1 MTIPSAVPRAAR
13 DPGSAAIR
21 IADSVTALDASH
33 RGVVLVAGSHGGLV
47 AAWYAARAGVR
58 AAILHDAGIGLD
70 DSGIAGLALLAGI
83 GTAAAAI
90 DGMSARIG
98 DGADVLR
105 RGRISRVNP
114 IAARLGVAAGMPCAE
129 AAELLRDAPAATGA
143 PPVHEEG
150 RVLLD
155 AGPPQIWGC
164 DSIGMTVAEDA
175 GRILVIGSHGGLHGG
190 DPASALGPAAR
201 AAVFH
206 DAGIAADQSGTT
218 RLPALAA
225 RGIAAA
231 TVAHTSARIGDARS
245 LWATGTLS
253 RVNATAASAGAT
265 IGMRV
270 PEFAARFAP

>member
-1 MTIPSAVPRAAR
+1 MPPGRATLR
-13 DPGSAAIR
+13 TV
-21 IADSVTALDASH
+21 DSVTTLDASH

-70 DSGIAGLALLAGI
+70 DSGIAGLALLATI
-83 GTAAAAI
+83 GTAAAAV

-143 PPVHEEG
+143 PPRHDEG
-150 RVLLD
+150 RMLLD
-155 AGPPQIWGC
+155 AGPPQVWGC

-175 GRILVIGSHGGLHGG
+175 GRILVIGSLGGLHGG

-206 DAGIAADQSGTT
+206 DA
-218 RLPALAA
+218 
-225 RGIAAA
+225 GIAAA

-253 RVNATAASAGAT
+253 RVNATAASAGAA

-270 PEFAARFAP
+270 PAFAARFAP